1 MSAGDSTGGR
11 AESSA
16 GDIRARD
23 RREAGVSTRPGQM
36 QLARTAM
43 VSRSGAR
50 QAVNRTTP
58 ALATAYSG
66 EMWLAVPSP
75 AVEAMLMIA
84 PPPRSRIGARTS
96 CVASMT
102 ARRFRSSARSHVA
115 GSAVGKHGSSLPPAL
130 LTSTPT
136 DPAASTAA
144 WTPARSARSVRTNEP
159 PIRSAVIGPCLSS
172 RSAMTTC
179 MPSAASRSAIPAPI
193 PSAPPVTS
201 AVTPLSSMAALSVPV
216 PTMLRA
222 RRRPACLCRDKRREP
237 RPRLSLQSP
246 PVRPALRVD
255 GAEVEGK
262 DVRAGRLLNV
272 HYHVG
277 ICQRPELHT
286 PVAVGALRRGARR
299 CGHQNRCRDCMPARV
314 LF

>member
-1 MSAGDSTGGR
+1 MSTS
-11 AESSA
+11 
-16 GDIRARD
+16 
-23 RREAGVSTRPGQM
+23 PGQM

-43 VSRSGAR
+43 VSRHGAR

-66 EMWLAVPSP
+66 EWWSAVPSP

-102 ARRFRSSARSHVA
+102 ARRFRSSARSHLA
-115 GSAVGKHGSSLPPAL
+115 RSASGKCGSSVPPAL

-136 DPAASTAA
+136 GPAASTAA

-159 PIRSAVIGPCLSS
+159 PIRSAKSGPCLSS

-201 AVTPLSSMAALSVPV
+201 AVTPLSSMAALSVQAPTFQPGPSLARLPGRDASMSAARPRGSHV
-216 PTMLRA
+216 PGVRA
-222 RRRPACLCRDKRREP
+222 VVSQHCLLGGRRE
-237 RPRLSLQSP
+237 QSVSRHANILANATDIP
-246 PVRPALRVD
+246 
-255 GAEVEGK
+255 
-262 DVRAGRLLNV
+262 GRRSAM
-272 HYHVG
+272 Y
-277 ICQRPELHT
+277 
-286 PVAVGALRRGARR
+286 
-299 CGHQNRCRDCMPARV
+299 PAR
-314 LF
+314 

>member
-1 MSAGDSTGGR
+1 MTGSSRGGSPPRRHSMIRPARVSSARNCIVAAAMSAGDITGGR
-11 AESSA
+11 PASA
-16 GDIRARD
+16 SGVIRLRD
-23 RREAGVSTRPGQM
+23 RREAGVSTSPGQM

-66 EMWLAVPSP
+66 ESWLAVPSP

-102 ARRFRSSARSHVA
+102 ARRFRSSARSHLA
-115 GSAVGKHGSSLPPAL
+115 GSAGKHGSSLPPAL

-136 DPAASTAA
+136 GPAASTAA

-159 PIRSAVIGPCLSS
+159 PTRSAVIGPCLSS

-193 PSAPPVTS
+193 PSAPPVTR
-201 AVTPLSSMAALSVPV
+201 AVFPLRSIPALSVRA
-216 PTMLRA
+216 PTFRS
-222 RRRPACLCRDKRREP
+222 RP
-237 RPRLSLQSP
+237 
-246 PVRPALRVD
+246 
-255 GAEVEGK
+255 
-262 DVRAGRLLNV
+262 
-272 HYHVG
+272 
-277 ICQRPELHT
+277 
-286 PVAVGALRRGARR
+286 
-299 CGHQNRCRDCMPARV
+299 
-314 LF
+314 

>member
-1 MSAGDSTGGR
+1 MIRPASVSSVRNRIAAAAMSAGDSIGG
-11 AESSA
+11 SA
-16 GDIRARD
+16 ASASGVIRLRD

-43 VSRSGAR
+43 VSRHGAR

-58 ALATAYSG
+58 ALAAAYSG
-66 EMWLAVPSP
+66 ESWLAVPSP
-75 AVEAMLMIA
+75 AVEAMLTIT

-102 ARRFRSSARSHVA
+102 ARRFRSRVCSHFA
-115 GSAVGKHGSSLPPAL
+115 GSAAGKHGSSMPPAL

-136 DPAASTAA
+136 GPAAATAA
-144 WTPARSARSVRTNEP
+144 RTSPPSARSVRRNEP

-201 AVTPLSSMAALSVPV
+201 AVTPLSSMPALSALA
-216 PTMLRA
+216 PTFHSG
-222 RRRPACLCRDKRREP
+222 P
-237 RPRLSLQSP
+237 SL
-246 PVRPALRVD
+246 
-255 GAEVEGK
+255 E
-262 DVRAGRLLNV
+262 
-272 HYHVG
+272 
-277 ICQRPELHT
+277 
-286 PVAVGALRRGARR
+286 
-299 CGHQNRCRDCMPARV
+299 
-314 LF
+314 